1 MHSVHLPDE
10 KEEGYFGAVMGII
23 FDRTKY
29 DPSVTDAEVEIIDN
43 FFDSLNLDKIN
54 VPDAP
59 KADLDYMNYG
69 ELMNILQTDH
79 RFVYTGSLTTPPC
92 TEKVFWNVVNKVYPI
107 KAKHLNQ
114 FKYMISQQSVISK
127 GKMTTEGNYRNV

>member
-1 MHSVHLPDE
+1 
-10 KEEGYFGAVMGII
+10 MGII

-54 VPDAP
+54 VPDVA
-59 KADLDYMNYG
+59 KADIDYLNYG

-114 FKYMISQQSVISK
+114 FKYMISEQSVISK